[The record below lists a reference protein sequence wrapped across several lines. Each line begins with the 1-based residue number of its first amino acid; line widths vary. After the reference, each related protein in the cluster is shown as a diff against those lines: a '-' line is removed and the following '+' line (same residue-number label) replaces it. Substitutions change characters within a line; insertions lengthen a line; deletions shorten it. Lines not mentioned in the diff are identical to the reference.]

1 MVDDVQ
7 QNQGTQGH
15 GQGYLGSLKAL
26 SSELIQDVTII
37 HATPGY
43 PLTAVVG
50 LTFRLR
56 GK

>member
-1 MVDDVQ
+1 MMF
-7 QNQGTQGH
+7 NEFLQGNGSIQVEAAGH
-15 GQGYLGSLKAL
+15 KLVCPVHG
-26 SSELIQDVTII
+26 
-37 HATPGY
+37 TPGY